1 MNDRVVFFKALS
13 LLLSLV
19 MVGQLTNT
27 INMPIM
33 ANIAEHFHVRPSS
46 VQLLIAAYLL
56 PYGFFQF
63 VWGPLS
69 DYFGRRPT
77 ILAGLMIF
85 IAGTSIAFQAQTFNA
100 LLAGSFI
107 QGMGIAVAGVMA
119 RTIMVDCYRGKEL
132 LVANS
137 YVSMCIVLAPLAA
150 PIMGGFLGSHFGWQ
164 STFMF
169 LGVLSIIVLITQTF
183 YFKETRPAKS
193 PETPNL
199 LVGFDSVF
207 KCPSFRFNLFYL
219 VVVMSAV
226 SVIETNMGVLFGEVL
241 KLSPIQ
247 TSILFVIPLPA
258 YMLGSYLVSKLKDK
272 VSVNSL
278 IKIGVNINVLA
289 AVMMFIFGMMH
300 IVSIWAII
308 LPASIF
314 FFGSGIIFP
323 TATTK
328 ALEQLRLVSG
338 TAGAICGGMQS
349 VGAGLVVWVS
359 STIPVTTQ
367 LPLGGILVV
376 LSIACVWVKS
386 AEKKSESS
394 ALETAQTSAF

>member
-1 MNDRVVFFKALS
+1 MGDRVRFFKVLS

-33 ANIAEHFHVRPSS
+33 ANIAEHFQVRPSS

-63 VWGPLS
+63 IWGPLS

-85 IAGTSIAFQAQTFNA
+85 IVGTSIAFQAQTFNT

-132 LVANS
+132 LTANS

-150 PIMGGFLGSHFGWQ
+150 PIMGGFLGSHFGWK
-164 STFMF
+164 SIFMF
-169 LGVLSIIVLITQTF
+169 LGVLSVIVLVMQAF
-183 YFKETRPAKS
+183 FFKETRPAKS
-193 PETPNL
+193 PETPNV
-199 LVGFDSVF
+199 LVGFKTVF
-207 KCPSFRFNLFYL
+207 KCPSFKFNLFYL
-219 VVVMSAV
+219 IVVMSVV

-247 TSILFVIPLPA
+247 TSVLFVIPLPA
-258 YMLGSYLVSKLKDK
+258 YMLGSYLVSKFKDK
-272 VSVNSL
+272 LSVNSL
-278 IKIGVNINVLA
+278 IKIGININALA
-289 AVMMFIFGMMH
+289 ALMMFVFGMEY
-300 IVSIWAII
+300 IVSIWSVI

-349 VGAGLVVWVS
+349 VGAGLVVWFS

-367 LPLGGILVV
+367 LPLGGILII
-376 LSIACVWVKS
+376 LSLACVWVKNT
-386 AEKKSESS
+386 EQKTESTI
-394 ALETAQTSAF
+394 LESGQTSAV